1 MVAVGLCTERRTA
14 AAEVEVE
21 EVEVAEV
28 GSKQA
33 AGYGHKGLA
42 HIDSVDKMLLRSVPA
57 SPGVAACL
65 SVLEYMRQVMMPFVV
80 RGVEDRRPAAA
91 GHYNFYVGH
100 RREGIR
106 FHTLA
111 GPGMTCFSGLTMHAA
126 LLPHVEFRGSSLD
139 RAARG
144 GRYVY

>member
-1 MVAVGLCTERRTA
+1 MAAVGLCTERRTA

-21 EVEVAEV
+21 EVEAAEV

-33 AGYGHKGLA
+33 AGYGHRELA

-57 SPGVAACL
+57 SPGAVAYL
-65 SVLEYMRQVMMPFVV
+65 SVLEYMRQVMMPFVD
-80 RGVEDRRPAAA
+80 RGVKGRRPAGA
-91 GHYNFYVGH
+91 GHYNFHVGH

-106 FHTLA
+106 SHTLA

-126 LLPHVEFRGSSLD
+126 LLPHVEFRGSSLGG
-139 RAARG
+139 AAGG
-144 GRYVY
+144 GRYRD